1 MELKDILLA
10 SYPTAADRDDGV
22 AFMNRYP
29 DYFPS
34 LLKLACAPQEN
45 RENIIAS
52 WILEKYLLPK
62 ISFISLYFQTFL
74 EGMKQQTNESKK
86 RSLVKVLYHYC
97 RGEGRRKHFSYQQI
111 NSIVDIC
118 FSYMIT
124 SKKVAPISFAMK
136 TLHFFRNH
144 QTWIEDELQAFI
156 QKKLPNSSPGFRAA
170 VKQIS

>member
-10 SYPTAADRDDGV
+10 SYPTVADRSDGV
-22 AFMNRYP
+22 AFLNRYP
-29 DYFPS
+29 DYFPP
-34 LLKLACAPQEN
+34 LLELACAPQGN

-62 ISFISLYFQTFL
+62 ISFISPYFQTFL
-74 EGMKQQTNESKK
+74 KGMKQQTNESKK

-97 RGEGRRKHFSYQQI
+97 KVEDRRKHLSYQQI
-111 NSIVDIC
+111 NSIVEIC
-118 FSYMIT
+118 FSYMII
-124 SKKVAPISFAMK
+124 SKKVAPLAFAMK

-156 QKKLPNSSPGFRAA
+156 QKKLPNSSPGFRAV